1 MRSGFGAALEQ
12 VLLPLRLTTYM
23 GRVQAVCLV
32 VRDQHVDIR
41 EWLHHHAALGVSKFY
56 VFDNN
61 SSSPML
67 SQLED
72 LARRGIVEYHFLTS
86 FRHHSNRCEKPQPVP
101 KPASLAVAKQLC
113 RSIEL

>member
-1 MRSGFGAALEQ
+1 M
-12 VLLPLRLTTYM
+12 
-23 GRVQAVCLV
+23 
-32 VRDQHVDIR
+32 RDQHADIR

-72 LARRGIVEYHFLTS
+72 FVLGGFVEYHFLTS
-86 FRHHSNRCEKPQPVP
+86 FRHHSNKCGLFTVCLQGCPVGCHHP
-101 KPASLAVAKQLC
+101 IYTQHWRTTSL
-113 RSIEL
+113 

>member
-1 MRSGFGAALEQ
+1 M
-12 VLLPLRLTTYM
+12 
-23 GRVQAVCLV
+23 
-32 VRDQHVDIR
+32 RDQHADIR

-72 LARRGIVEYHFLTS
+72 FVLGGVVEYHFLTS
-86 FRHHSNRCEKPQPVP
+86 FRHHSNKCGRLQHLRLD
-101 KPASLAVAKQLC
+101 AWLAGTTTMAYSAYYCAGQLGV
-113 RSIEL
+113 